1 MWWMG
6 EHLDTK
12 TIGRALGM
20 LENHIVMW
28 WKRKGRPHQHHL
40 VNVTFLIATTTTQK
54 ERSHKVLS
62 YQLHL

>member
-1 MWWMG
+1 
-6 EHLDTK
+6 
-12 TIGRALGM
+12 
-20 LENHIVMW
+20 
-28 WKRKGRPHQHHL
+28 